1 METILFNTATALFNA
16 AGLTPTPRQTQENRR
31 EVCDWAFDIL
41 AGHAT
46 EADFTEATQARI
58 LDFLAERENA

>member
-1 METILFNTATALFNA
+1 METILFNTATALFTA
-16 AGLTPTPRQTQENRR
+16 AGITPTPRQTQENRR
-31 EVCDWAFDIL
+31 EACDWTYAIL
-41 AGHAT
+41 AHEAT